1 MAQLDGIRRGVAT
14 TLGRAARAV
23 MRLRGGGSAVPGR
36 VALAIAPGFLRTAV
50 EGLPLGVVFVSG
62 SNGKSTTTHFLTT
75 LLRAHGLKVFTNSSG
90 GNLPQGIAS
99 SMLPDVGRNGRLRA
113 DIAVLEVDEA
123 YGPQLLEHLNPRGVL
138 LLNVQVDQLNRFYDP
153 SRVAGFL
160 ETIAL
165 ACRDFAVLNADDD
178 SLRAL
183 GARLPQ
189 PVDWFGVS
197 DELVRSAPNGL
208 SNFETVAGAPDPI
221 SADARVVQVLDLG
234 DRRARV
240 RMGDEV
246 DEVSLPARGLHYAVD
261 AAGAVATAMRVLG
274 DRFSPATV
282 RDALAVTK
290 TVYGRGEILEH
301 RGEQIEII
309 MMKNPPSLQ
318 MNVDALDEAPEQV
331 LVAVDE
337 GTPDPSWIYGSDL
350 SKLDHVDIVSGT
362 KAWQIATRL
371 EYGGIPVGDVEP
383 NTSAA
388 VDAFLRL
395 SPPSRGRKLL
405 IVNYEEMMAIRR
417 KLGASGIEGKVNS

>member
-1 MAQLDGIRRGVAT
+1 
-14 TLGRAARAV
+14 

-36 VALAIAPGFLRTAV
+36 VALAIDPGFLRTAV
-50 EGLPLGVVFVSG
+50 AELPLGVIFVSG
-62 SNGKSTTTHFLTT
+62 SNGKSTTTHFLTVM
-75 LLRAHGLKVFTNSSG
+75 LRAHGLKVFTNSSG

-99 SMLPDVGRNGRLRA
+99 SMLPDVGADGRLKA

-123 YGPQLLEHLNPRGVL
+123 FGPQLLEHLGPRGVL

-153 SRVAGFL
+153 TRVAGFL
-160 ETIAL
+160 RTIAQ
-165 ACRDFAVLNADDD
+165 ACRDFVVLNADDD

-183 GARLPQ
+183 GGELDQ
-189 PVDWFGVS
+189 PVSWFGV
-197 DELVRSAPNGL
+197 DESIIRDAPNGL
-208 SNFETVAGAPDPI
+208 SNFEAVAGKAAPVA
-221 SADARVVQVLDLG
+221 ADYRTVQVTAVG
-234 DRRARV
+234 DRTATLRI
-240 RMGDEV
+240 GGEV
-246 DEVSLPARGLHYAVD
+246 EQVALPARGLHYAID
-261 AAGAVATAMRVLG
+261 AAGAVATALQILG
-274 DRFSPATV
+274 PNFRAATI

-301 RGEQIEII
+301 NGEEIEIV

-318 MNVDALDEAPEQV
+318 MNLDALDGTPEQV
-331 LVAVDE
+331 LMAVDE

-350 SKLDHVDIVSGT
+350 SKLDHVDFVAGT

-371 EYGGIPVGDVEP
+371 EYGGIPVGEVEP

-395 SPPSRGRKLL
+395 PRPSRGRKLL
-405 IVNYEEMMAIRR
+405 VVNYEEMMAIRR